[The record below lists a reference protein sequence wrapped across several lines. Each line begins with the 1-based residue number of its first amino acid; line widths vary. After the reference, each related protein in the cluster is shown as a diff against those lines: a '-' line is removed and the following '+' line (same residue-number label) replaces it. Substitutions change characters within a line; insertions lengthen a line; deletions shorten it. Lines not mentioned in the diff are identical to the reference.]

1 MTARLLP
8 VGAFVCLFRE
18 ALESDPL
25 YQDLWLEGEI
35 SDLSRSS
42 AGHVYFSLRD
52 EDGCLKCVQ
61 FRGQALRQHHTM
73 RIGDQ
78 VVVHGGLSIYP
89 RSGAM
94 QLVADLVEPAGLG
107 AASLELE
114 YLRQR
119 LEAEGLFDPLR
130 KRLLPTSPGTIGV
143 VTSLHGA
150 AWHDIVNVVARRYPL
165 ADLVLS
171 PAQVQGAGAAESIV
185 GALQSLLQEVKVD
198 VVILARGGGAT
209 DDLSAFNDE
218 RVVRAVFASHVPV
231 VTGVGHATDRTL
243 VEDVADVYAPT
254 PSAAAEVCVPS
265 IVELGERLMSLESRL
280 IWSLAARRAD
290 GDAALQA
297 ASRRLFASSPMPT
310 LRERRSDIG
319 TAGVRMQMAVTNRVS
334 HGKLRVAGSGDV
346 LTALDPVAVLQRGYA
361 VLQRSADAL
370 PIFSV
375 AHAEPGT
382 PFVAVLTDGALKS
395 SVEVALP
402 RPRSAVVS

>member
-1 MTARLLP
+1 VTTRLLP

-18 ALESDPL
+18 ALESDRL
-25 YQDLWLEGEI
+25 YQDLWLEGEV

-42 AGHVYFSLRD
+42 PGHVYFSLRD
-52 EDGCLKCVQ
+52 DDGCLKCVL
-61 FRGQALRQHHTM
+61 FRGQALRQHHTL

-94 QLVADLVEPAGLG
+94 QLVADLVQPAGLG

-119 LEAEGLFDPLR
+119 LEAEGLFDSRR
-130 KRLLPTSPGTIGV
+130 KRPLPTSPGTIGV

-171 PAQVQGAGAAESIV
+171 PARVQGTGAAESIV
-185 GALQSLLQEVKVD
+185 RALQSLLQEVNVD

-218 RVVRAVFASHVPV
+218 RVVRAVFACHVPV

-243 VEDVADVYAPT
+243 VEDVSDVNAPT

-265 IVELGERLMSLESRL
+265 IVELGERLLSLESRL
-280 IWSLAARRAD
+280 IWSLASRRAD
-290 GDAALQA
+290 SDAALQT
-297 ASRRLFASSPMPT
+297 ASRRLLASCPMPRI
-310 LRERRSDIG
+310 REQQSDIG
-319 TAGVRMQMAVTNRVS
+319 IAAIRMRRAVTDRVS
-334 HGKLRVAGSGDV
+334 LGKFRVAGSGDV

-361 VLQRSADAL
+361 VLQRSDDAR

-375 AHAEPGT
+375 AQAEPGT
-382 PFVAVLTDGALKS
+382 RIVARLADGALQS
-395 SVEVALP
+395 SVEGPLP
-402 RPRSAVVS
+402 RSPGAIGS